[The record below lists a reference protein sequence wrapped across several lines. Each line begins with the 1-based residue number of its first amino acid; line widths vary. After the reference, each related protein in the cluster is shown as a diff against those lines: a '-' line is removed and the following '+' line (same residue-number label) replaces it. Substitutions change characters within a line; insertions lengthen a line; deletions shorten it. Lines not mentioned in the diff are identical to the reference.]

1 MKKVSDLFD
10 VSMGAYEGAEVC
22 ELTGIFYLNCQ
33 DGNTIQKIIGLCRDD
48 GLSIFK
54 NCSGLQ
60 MEKIKKQLQNVFKNN
75 GLDVVIECN
84 MKIVNYLDITFHVND
99 GTYRPY

>member
-1 MKKVSDLFD
+1 
-10 VSMGAYEGAEVC
+10 
-22 ELTGIFYLNCQ
+22 
-33 DGNTIQKIIGLCRDD
+33 
-48 GLSIFK
+48 
-54 NCSGLQ
+54 

-84 MKIVNYLDITFHVND
+84 MKIVNYLDITFHLSD